1 MEASAKKYVTTG
13 VALVGAG
20 VIAAGPITPAPA
32 NTVAERRSHDV
43 ALMAANTNEI
53 QRQFE
58 AQRALLET
66 FAPGAAL
73 EDFIEG
79 TLAAFNRSG
88 AEGVRDYRP
97 VTGFDSVGRIGQGF
111 AASALRIG
119 STALAPLTLIELAQA
134 ISEGG
139 DAGGFEAFVKNIAD
153 APLWAID
160 PALFALRD
168 ALPAPL
174 GGPDGLVAT
183 IRDQLYRLTL
193 EINEGLQ
200 DPGAL
205 VQRFVDGTI
214 EAFERPGPVAYEEVT
229 GPIDAFSRVTQ
240 GAIAS
245 TLRLAA
251 AAVLGPVGVVQVVA
265 AVAQGDAEAAL
276 AAVENIVD
284 GPLYVADP
292 ALYGLRD
299 ALPAPIGGPGNLVEN
314 FRNGLWSATERIN
327 GSIRDIVV
335 RDEAPAEQEEA
346 PLRAGDQ
353 RVAGIAAEAPKV
365 SLQDE
370 RPIEKKTELSAEQGS
385 DQPSEQPK
393 PAKQETKRLS
403 ELLPRKLQPKKP
415 SGRNLLRPSA
425 NFSPGAN
432 IGTQAPTGEG
442 AQEVVE
448 VDVPKKKETT
458 VATPTGTTQG
468 SETTTNPGDNGAGD
482 GGDDGS
488 DNNK

>member
-1 MEASAKKYVTTG
+1 MKASAKKYVTTG

-20 VIAAGPITPAPA
+20 VIAAGPIAPAPA
-32 NTVAERRSHDV
+32 NTVAESRSHNV
-43 ALMAANTNEI
+43 ALMAANTSEI

-58 AQRALLET
+58 AQQALLEI

-134 ISEGG
+134 ISDGG
-139 DAGGFEAFVKNIAD
+139 DGGGFEAFVKNIVD
-153 APLWAID
+153 APLWTID

-174 GGPDGLVAT
+174 GGPGGLVMT
-183 IRDQLYRLTL
+183 VRDQLYRLTL

-205 VQRFVDGTI
+205 VQRFVEGTI
-214 EAFERPGPVAYEEVT
+214 EAFERPGPVAYDEVA

-251 AAVLGPVGVVQVVA
+251 AAVLGPVGVVQAVA
-265 AVAQGDAEAAL
+265 AVAQGDTEAAL
-276 AAVENIVD
+276 TAVENIVD
-284 GPLYVADP
+284 GPLWVADP

-346 PLRAGDQ
+346 PLQSGDQ
-353 RVAGIAAEAPKV
+353 SVAGVAAEAPKV
-365 SLQDE
+365 SPQDE
-370 RPIEKKTELSAEQGS
+370 PVENKTELRAEQGS
-385 DQPSEQPK
+385 ERLSEQPK
-393 PAKQETKRLS
+393 PAKQERKPLRD
-403 ELLPRKLQPKKP
+403 LLPKKLQPKKP
-415 SGRNLLRPSA
+415 SDRNLLRPSA
-425 NFSPGAN
+425 NFSPGAPT
-432 IGTQAPTGEG
+432 GTQAPTGEG
-442 AQEVVE
+442 AKEVVD

-458 VATPTGTTQG
+458 VATPTRSTQDSEPGTK
-468 SETTTNPGDNGAGD
+468 PGDNGAGER
-482 GGDDGS
+482 GGDNSG
-488 DNNK
+488 NNT